1 MNLNIFINT
10 NNNKINNLQ
19 SLLFQDLIE
28 DLKDELGGH
37 FEEAVIA
44 MLTSPYDLLTS
55 AIQSSFQVIIL
66 SVKTPDIILYTSGRK
81 T

>member
-1 MNLNIFINT
+1 MNFNIFINT
-10 NNNKINNLQ
+10 NSNKINNLQ